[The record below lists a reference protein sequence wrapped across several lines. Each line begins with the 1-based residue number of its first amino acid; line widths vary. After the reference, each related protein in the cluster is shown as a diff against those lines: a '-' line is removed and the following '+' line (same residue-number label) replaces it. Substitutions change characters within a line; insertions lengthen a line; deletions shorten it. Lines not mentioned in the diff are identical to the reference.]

1 MPSSFKDTLAPS
13 GSGVTSPLTF
23 NEPAPLTRVSRVTV
37 TGLARSKLTPSI
49 FRDNGSNSTFAGGEV
64 PRSSAEILASRTANS
79 CKSNFQGGVAETGGL
94 AAADTGGVAAAD
106 TAGPAAAGAV
116 RGGDCKSFNR
126 LTDPSGSSQV
136 TSFTPVSDRESA

>member
-1 MPSSFKDTLAPS
+1 MPSSFNDTLAPS

-23 NEPAPLTRVSRVTV
+23 NEPAPLMRVSRVTV

-49 FRDNGSNSTFAGGEV
+49 FKDNGSNSTFAGGEV

-79 CKSNFQGGVAETGGL
+79 CKSNLQGGVAEAGGL

-106 TAGPAAAGAV
+106 TAGPAAGAV

-136 TSFTPVSDRESA
+136 TSFTPVSDRE